1 MKGKKAVRV
10 VLDVAMTV
18 MIVLEMFIQFT
29 GEFLHEVI
37 GFAFFATVV
46 AHLALSATW
55 VKKTAHA
62 TQAGTLTA
70 RRAALAVMGCL
81 LAATMVVLGVSSVA
95 ISSILSSAGFT
106 WTVGSYALWADVH
119 TVSAYALCALV
130 VVHLA
135 MHWAFL
141 AAAFRV
147 PYNPARRRAIGSG
160 VNAVAAL
167 GVIALGATVAGKTLP
182 QTAEAAGQH
191 GIAPNEE
198 GSDAA
203 VGGQGAEG
211 SPDAAANGQGANGS
225 TDAAA
230 NGQGAEGADRS
241 SAQPG
246 TGKRSGKHGFG
257 RDDGRRG
264 SRSTGEPADGS
275 FGSRSGKPADGSSGQ
290 PSDNASGEAPDGSSG
305 SASDGSNDESRG
317 SASDSASESSSGS
330 SSNGAGDAAATGI
343 CTLCRK
349 QCPLSAPKCNKPY
362 EAGLL

>member
-211 SPDAAANGQGANGS
+211 SPDAAANGQGA
-225 TDAAA
+225 
-230 NGQGAEGADRS
+230 EGADRS

-275 FGSRSGKPADGSSGQ
+275 SGQ

-305 SASDGSNDESRG
+305 SASNGSNDESRG

>member
-211 SPDAAANGQGANGS
+211 SPDAAANGQGA
-225 TDAAA
+225 
-230 NGQGAEGADRS
+230 EGADRS

>member
-29 GEFLHEVI
+29 GEFLHETI

-81 LAATMVVLGVSSVA
+81 LAATMVVLGVSSVT

-211 SPDAAANGQGANGS
+211 SPDAAANGQGA
-225 TDAAA
+225 
-230 NGQGAEGADRS
+230 EGADRS

-275 FGSRSGKPADGSSGQ
+275 SGQ

-305 SASDGSNDESRG
+305 SASNGSNDESRG

>member
-211 SPDAAANGQGANGS
+211 SPDAAANGQGA
-225 TDAAA
+225 
-230 NGQGAEGADRS
+230 EGADRS

-317 SASDSASESSSGS
+317 S

-362 EAGLL
+362 EAVLL

>member
-211 SPDAAANGQGANGS
+211 SPDAAANGQGA
-225 TDAAA
+225 
-230 NGQGAEGADRS
+230 EGADRS

-290 PSDNASGEAPDGSSG
+290 PSDIASGEAPDGSSG

>member
-55 VKKTAHA
+55 VKKTAYA

-211 SPDAAANGQGANGS
+211 SPDAAANGQGA
-225 TDAAA
+225 
-230 NGQGAEGADRS
+230 EGADRS
-241 SAQPG
+241 SAQSG
-246 TGKRSGKHGFG
+246 TGKRSGEHGFG

-275 FGSRSGKPADGSSGQ
+275 F
-290 PSDNASGEAPDGSSG
+290 G

>member
-62 TQAGTLTA
+62 TQAGTFTA

-81 LAATMVVLGVSSVA
+81 LAATMVVLGASSVA

-211 SPDAAANGQGANGS
+211 SP
-225 TDAAA
+225 DAAA

>member
-55 VKKTAHA
+55 VKKTTHA
-62 TQAGTLTA
+62 TQVGTLTA

-81 LAATMVVLGVSSVA
+81 LAATMVVLGASSVA

-211 SPDAAANGQGANGS
+211 SP
-225 TDAAA
+225 DAAA

>member
-81 LAATMVVLGVSSVA
+81 LAATMVVLGASSVA

-211 SPDAAANGQGANGS
+211 SP
-225 TDAAA
+225 DAAA

>member
-62 TQAGTLTA
+62 TQAGTFTA

-211 SPDAAANGQGANGS
+211 SPDAAANGQGA
-225 TDAAA
+225 
-230 NGQGAEGADRS
+230 EGADRS

-275 FGSRSGKPADGSSGQ
+275 FGNRSGNPADGSSGQ